1 MTGIT
6 ALLLFIGWT
15 LLLAL
20 LYAGY
25 RVPPILL
32 GKKSA
37 NHWERGK
44 PVDDPAILV
53 RAKGAHLNCLEN
65 LPLFAA
71 LVLVGVVTNQS
82 AVVDSVASIMIFARF
97 GQSIV
102 HLIGTSLPLVL
113 IRATLFIV
121 QVAIM
126 LYLTVALL
134 S

>member
-15 LLLAL
+15 LVLAL
-20 LYAGY
+20 SYAGF

-37 NHWERGK
+37 NHWERGQ

-71 LVLVGVVTNQS
+71 LVLIGVVTNRS
-82 AVVDSVASIMIFARF
+82 AIVDSVAGVMIAARF

-102 HLIGTSLPLVL
+102 HLIGTSLPLILV
-113 IRATLFIV
+113 RATLFVV
-121 QVAIM
+121 QVVIM

-134 S
+134 T

>member
-6 ALLLFIGWT
+6 ALLVYIIWT

-20 LYAGY
+20 SYAGV
-25 RVPPILL
+25 RVPQVLT

-44 PVDDPAILV
+44 PADDAPILQ
-53 RAKGAHLNCLEN
+53 RAKSAHLNCLEN

-71 LVLVGVVTNQS
+71 LVLVGVATEQQ
-82 AVVDSVASIMIFARF
+82 ALVDGVAGIVIAARI
-97 GQSIV
+97 GQSV
-102 HLIGTSLPLVL
+102 MHLIGTSFPLVL
-113 IRATLFIV
+113 VRATLFLV

-126 LYLTVALL
+126 LYLAF
-134 S
+134 SMIG

>member
-15 LLLAL
+15 LILAL
-20 LYAGY
+20 SYAGF

-32 GKKSA
+32 GKKPA

-44 PVDDPAILV
+44 SVDDPALLV

-71 LVLVGVVTNQS
+71 LVLIGVVTNQS
-82 AVVDSVASIMIFARF
+82 AVVDSVAGIFIYARF

-102 HLIGTSLPLVL
+102 HLIGTSLPLIL
-113 IRATLFIV
+113 LRATLFIV

-126 LYLTVALL
+126 LYLTVSML

>member
-20 LYAGY
+20 FYAGY

-71 LVLVGVVTNQS
+71 LVLVGVVTNQT
-82 AVVDSVASIMIFARF
+82 AVVDSVAGIMIFARF
-97 GQSIV
+97 GQSIA

-113 IRATLFIV
+113 IRATLFVV